1 MTTPSDLLYVALFAV
16 AFPVWDY
23 LVSWPAFQRRSQ
35 ADPARARMRLWR
47 LTIGLAWPFV
57 TVGAARPYAAGR
69 GYDVASGDD
78 CSNGVPMSRHVSFVA
93 ALLILTGC
101 GWGSH
106 STQLRITNVGSAPIR
121 NLTVL
126 FPEDQVA
133 FGDIAVGE
141 TSPYREVAH
150 GVYSYAAYR
159 LEVDGG
165 LVTQPVIDWVG
176 EVPMDGESFTY
187 ALLVD
192 SHRVDLVSV
201 TRDD

>member
-1 MTTPSDLLYVALFAV
+1 M
-16 AFPVWDY
+16 
-23 LVSWPAFQRRSQ
+23 
-35 ADPARARMRLWR
+35 
-47 LTIGLAWPFV
+47 
-57 TVGAARPYAAGR
+57 
-69 GYDVASGDD
+69 
-78 CSNGVPMSRHVSFVA
+78 
-93 ALLILTGC
+93 
-101 GWGSH
+101 
-106 STQLRITNVGSAPIR
+106 
-121 NLTVL
+121 L

-133 FGDIAVGE
+133 FGDIAAGE

-192 SHRVDLVSV
+192 SRSVDLVSV
-201 TRDD
+201 TRDN